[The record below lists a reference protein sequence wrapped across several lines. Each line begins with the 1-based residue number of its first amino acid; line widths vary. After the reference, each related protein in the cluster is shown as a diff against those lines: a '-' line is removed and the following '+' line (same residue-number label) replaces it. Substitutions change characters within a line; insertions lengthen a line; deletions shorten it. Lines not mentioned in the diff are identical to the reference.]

1 MEVKEGV
8 EITFIRELAN
18 GMILQSF
25 LEYCD
30 GGVEIATSKVKRL
43 ASTANL
49 SIMFSLLN
57 TISVLGLSLSL
68 N

>member
-1 MEVKEGV
+1 
-8 EITFIRELAN
+8 
-18 GMILQSF
+18 MILQRL

-49 SIMFSLLN
+49 SILFSLLHA
-57 TISVLGLSLSL
+57 ISVLGFSFEKLTTILL
-68 N
+68 ILA